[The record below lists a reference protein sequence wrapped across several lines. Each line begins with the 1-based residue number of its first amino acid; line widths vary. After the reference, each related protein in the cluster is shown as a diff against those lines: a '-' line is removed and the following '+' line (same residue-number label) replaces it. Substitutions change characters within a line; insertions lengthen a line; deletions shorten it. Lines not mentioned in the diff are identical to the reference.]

1 VISIQH
7 LTKRFGEIVAVDD
20 ICLEI
25 KGGELFGF
33 LGPNG
38 AGKTTTIKLM
48 TGLLKPT
55 SGRVL
60 IGGWDIQKE
69 SVPAKSIIGYIP
81 DTPYLYE
88 KLTGWEFLNFVAQL
102 YRLDGKQRMEIDNYL
117 ETFDLKEYKD
127 ELIQCYSHGMRQ
139 KLIFSSIFLRHPKV
153 IIIDEPMVGL
163 DPRSASIIKDTLKKK
178 REEGVAIFIST
189 HTLGVAEE
197 LCTRIGIIHRGS
209 LIAEGGVEE
218 LRGLA
223 RRGKEEGL
231 EEIFLELTREGR

>member
-1 VISIQH
+1 MISIQH